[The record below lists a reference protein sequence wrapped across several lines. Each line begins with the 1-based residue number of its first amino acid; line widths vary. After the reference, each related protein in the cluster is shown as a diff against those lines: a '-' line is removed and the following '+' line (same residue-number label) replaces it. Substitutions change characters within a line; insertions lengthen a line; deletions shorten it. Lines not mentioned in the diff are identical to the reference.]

1 MVDGIDGDNFMV
13 APPLV
18 VREEQIDEILSILEE
33 SLEAAAARLLDR
45 PR

>member
-1 MVDGIDGDNFMV
+1 MV

-18 VREEQIDEILSILEE
+18 VREDQIGEILSILEE